1 LHASKKF
8 PETKN
13 ASTALGSSALHA
25 GATFENVIEKKENL
39 ESHCSAPTPMS
50 ASLAEQHGP
59 RFEMRPRPLAAF
71 LIAVIQT
78 LPVVALPEDVAAGE
92 SSSKPARLMDLVLR
106 TREARL
112 AGDNARWLEYG
123 QQTLA
128 LAPDHP
134 DLLISVARALAANGR
149 MPEALHHLDDAITRG
164 AGFDPVSFPEFKD
177 AAAHETF
184 ATLRERALKNQAP
197 VAPPETFVALS
208 KPPLQPEGITYD
220 PTSEHLFIG
229 SLTGEVWKIDLRGK
243 LTAFAGANAGL
254 REVLGLKVDAKRRLL
269 WFVDGVFPDLF
280 PGDKPKKDVGI
291 SAVHAFHIGT
301 RTRVKHCAIDD
312 RPTLHGFNDLAL
324 ARNGDVYVTD
334 STTST
339 ICRLPGGECRLE
351 VVVRDEAMSFPN
363 GIVLTPDDSR
373 LYVAHIEGISA
384 VDLRTG
390 KRTQL
395 PVPRDGAVNS
405 IDGLAWDG
413 PDLLGIQGSPYLA
426 RTARIRLSDDGL
438 AIREVVTMS
447 SRPPAGLNQT
457 TGVIVG
463 KNFYTVAGFPDAAQT
478 PAGELAVSQ
487 ILRAD
492 LR

>member
-1 LHASKKF
+1 LFDAH
-8 PETKN
+8 
-13 ASTALGSSALHA
+13 
-25 GATFENVIEKKENL
+25 
-39 ESHCSAPTPMS
+39 
-50 ASLAEQHGP
+50 
-59 RFEMRPRPLAAF
+59 RPFLIAAF
-71 LIAVIQT
+71 LA
-78 LPVVALPEDVAAGE
+78 LPVLSYSNEPGTADTTGE
-92 SSSKPARLMDLVLR
+92 PARLLDLVLK

-112 AGDNARWLEYG
+112 AGHNANWLQYG
-123 QQTLA
+123 ERTLA

-149 MPEALHHLDDAITRG
+149 LPDALAHLDDAITRG
-164 AGFDPVSFPEFKD
+164 AGFDPSAFAEFKD
-177 AAAHETF
+177 AAGDERF
-184 ATLRERALKNQAP
+184 AALRERALKNQAP
-197 VAPPETFVALS
+197 VAPPTTFVALS
-208 KPPLQPEGITYD
+208 KPPLQPEGITFD
-220 PTSEHLFIG
+220 PTSGQLFIG
-229 SLTGEVWKIDLRGK
+229 SLTGEVWKIDLQGN

-280 PGDKPKKDVGI
+280 PGDEPKKDMGI
-291 SAVHAFHIGT
+291 TAVHAFHIGT

-312 RPTLHGFNDLAL
+312 RPTMRGFNDLAL

-339 ICRLPGGECRLE
+339 IYRLPGGECRLE
-351 VVVRDEAMSFPN
+351 RVVQDEAMSFPN
-363 GIVLTPDDSR
+363 GIVLTPDESR

-384 VDLRTG
+384 IDVRTG

-395 PVPRDGAVNS
+395 SVPRDGAVNS

-413 PDLLGIQGSPYLA
+413 PDLLGVQGSPYLA

-457 TGVIVG
+457 TGVVVG
-463 KNFYTVAGFPDAAQT
+463 KEFYTVAGFPDAAQT
-478 PAGELAVSQ
+478 PSGEPAVSQ
-487 ILRAD
+487 ILRAN

>member
-1 LHASKKF
+1 
-8 PETKN
+8 
-13 ASTALGSSALHA
+13 
-25 GATFENVIEKKENL
+25 
-39 ESHCSAPTPMS
+39 
-50 ASLAEQHGP
+50 
-59 RFEMRPRPLAAF
+59 MRPRALAAF
-71 LIAVIQT
+71 LIALIQA
-78 LPVVALPEDVAAGE
+78 LPVIALPADLAADE
-92 SSSKPARLMDLVLR
+92 SSSEPARLIDLVLR

-149 MPEALHHLDDAITRG
+149 VPEALQHLDDATTRG
-164 AGFDPVSFPEFKD
+164 AGLDPASFPEFKD
-177 AAAHETF
+177 ATGDGRFAA
-184 ATLRERALKNQAP
+184 LRERALKNQAP
-197 VAPPETFVALS
+197 VAPPATFITLG

-254 REVLGLKVDAKRRLL
+254 REVLGLKVDVKRRLL

-280 PGDKPKKDVGI
+280 PGGEPKKDVGMT
-291 SAVHAFHIGT
+291 AVHAFHIGT
-301 RTRVKHCAIDD
+301 RTRVKHCAVDD

-324 ARNGDVYVTD
+324 AKNGDVYVTD

-339 ICRLPGGECRLE
+339 IYRLPGGECRLE
-351 VVVRDEAMSFPN
+351 LVVHDEAMSFPN
-363 GIVLTPDDSR
+363 GIVLTSDDSR

-384 VDLRTG
+384 VDIRSG

-395 PVPRDGAVNS
+395 SVPPDAAVNS

-438 AIREVVTMS
+438 AIRGVITMS

-457 TGVIVG
+457 TGVVVG
-463 KNFYTVAGFPDAAQT
+463 KEFYTVAGFPDAAQS
-478 PAGELAVSQ
+478 PSGEPSVSQ
-487 ILRAD
+487 ILRVD